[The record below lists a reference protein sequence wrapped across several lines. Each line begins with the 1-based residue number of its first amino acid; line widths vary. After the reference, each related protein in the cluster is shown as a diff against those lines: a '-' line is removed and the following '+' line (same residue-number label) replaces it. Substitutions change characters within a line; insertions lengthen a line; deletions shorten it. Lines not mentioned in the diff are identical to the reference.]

1 MGTQRSLMAFTL
13 GVGLTLT
20 LLATMSLSSEMAQA
34 ASKDWFVTVSGT
46 GTACSQT
53 SPCPLATAVA
63 GASDGDTIYLAGG
76 TYTGTS
82 TEVIAVTGN
91 VTILGGWDGAS
102 SGAVVRDPGA
112 YPTILDGQNSRRVV
126 YITGTVSPR
135 LEGLTFTRGNAA
147 GLGGR
152 PIPSLG

>member
-1 MGTQRSLMAFTL
+1 MNPHRLLLSSAL
-13 GVGLTLT
+13 GVGLTLA
-20 LLATMSLSSEMAQA
+20 LLVTMSMSSELVQA
-34 ASKDWFVTVSGT
+34 ASKDWFVTASGT

-53 SPCPLATAVA
+53 SPCPLATALA

-76 TYTGTS
+76 TYTGTG

-112 YPTILDGQNSRRVV
+112 YPTILDGQSSRRV
-126 YITGTVSPR
+126 G
-135 LEGLTFTRGNAA
+135 
-147 GLGGR
+147 
-152 PIPSLG
+152 